1 MTTTKYGKPAT
12 KIALEPFIADRLLDL
27 LGTDNSFR
35 RSFRKDPA
43 NALLQIGYV
52 PATQDVAAE
61 LGYLRTSLTVER
73 LASKERITQSRDEIR
88 RMLTQGLA
96 MIPIQLNVASSSNFV
111 ARGSFTLAT
120 PKLRMHSTFMQSQAQ
135 FA

>member
-1 MTTTKYGKPAT
+1 M
-12 KIALEPFIADRLLDL
+12 
-27 LGTDNSFR
+27 
-35 RSFRKDPA
+35 
-43 NALLQIGYV
+43 
-52 PATQDVAAE
+52 AAE